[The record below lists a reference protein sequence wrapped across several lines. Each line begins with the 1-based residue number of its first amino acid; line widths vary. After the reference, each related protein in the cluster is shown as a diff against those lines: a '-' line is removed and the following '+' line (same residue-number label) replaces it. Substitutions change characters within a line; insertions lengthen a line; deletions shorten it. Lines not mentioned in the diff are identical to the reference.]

1 MGEDSQWTECVMLV
15 FSKQKRISSLES
27 AFALLYSEICLII
40 MAEDLYFRTCEAI
53 YRFAPPPRS
62 LRRQAEGFLSYPSR
76 TEESMSSLTL
86 MRDMREKDFPAE
98 TVADALLNIQ
108 DVFPK
113 IEAAYEVYLDDE
125 SDEDAQFR
133 LQGEVADLAIAAQK
147 ILVIL
152 EAENL
157 DWSPS
162 PSLDIA
168 ISSRLSERKSES
180 VGSE

>member
-1 MGEDSQWTECVMLV
+1 
-15 FSKQKRISSLES
+15 
-27 AFALLYSEICLII
+27 
-40 MAEDLYFRTCEAI
+40 
-53 YRFAPPPRS
+53 
-62 LRRQAEGFLSYPSR
+62 
-76 TEESMSSLTL
+76 